1 MDLFHASLA
10 KQLIPNAVS
19 ELVANRVSAAETEGV
34 HTRTLRDLAGTNGKG
49 GRQGAFAET
58 FGDRQAAIVTAR
70 EIELLVNE
78 KCRSDANKRETLMRI
93 HGLFVHTVKRRHI
106 AVTSFAQMEMPRP
119 SVARAAI
126 LTVTKCTQFLLVC
139 PERSLPAVAV
149 QLFAGLRH
157 AEAGRLTWEQVSLKA
172 GSWKSPHGRVR
183 GGSRR

>member
-19 ELVANRVSAAETEGV
+19 ERVANRVSAAETEGV
-34 HTRTLRDLAGTNGKG
+34 HNPDAARDLAGTNGKG

-78 KCRSDANKRETLMRI
+78 KCRSDANKRETLMRS

-106 AVTSFAQMEMPRP
+106 AVTSSAWVEMPRP

-157 AEAGRLTWEQVSLKA
+157 AEAGRLTWEQVSFE
-172 GSWKSPHGRVR
+172 GW
-183 GGSRR
+183 